1 MTSCL
6 PSELSLNC
14 WDNSKYC
21 RLKLDYVYTYAPN
34 FSLRAQIRRPLIIQR
49 HIQRRI
55 QRPIHMHPIFSLQAQ
70 IRRPLATATATTLSV
85 TTEAVYP
92 TATGVTTMTI
102 VETTATKR
110 GVVRLNN
117 ILCIYYSAYS
127 VIQGNGVALPMSTCM
142 WLVCTHM

>member
-21 RLKLDYVYTYAPN
+21 RLKLDYVHMHPI
-34 FSLRAQIRRPLIIQR
+34 FSLQAQIRRPLIIQR

-55 QRPIHMHPIFSLQAQ
+55 QRP

-142 WLVCTHM
+142 WL

>member
-21 RLKLDYVYTYAPN
+21 RLKLDYV
-34 FSLRAQIRRPLIIQR
+34 
-49 HIQRRI
+49 
-55 QRPIHMHPIFSLQAQ
+55 HMHPIFSLQAQ

-110 GVVRLNN
+110 DVVRLNN
-117 ILCIYYSAYS
+117 ILCIFT
-127 VIQGNGVALPMSTCM
+127 LPTQ
-142 WLVCTHM
+142 